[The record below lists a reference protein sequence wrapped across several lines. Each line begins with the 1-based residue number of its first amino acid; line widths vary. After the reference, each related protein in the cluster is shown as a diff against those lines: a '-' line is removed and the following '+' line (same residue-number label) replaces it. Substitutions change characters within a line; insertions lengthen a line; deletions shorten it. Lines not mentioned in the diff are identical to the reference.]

1 VSDLRVE
8 ADGPVLRL
16 TIDREQRRNALN
28 DAVLRGM
35 IAAVREPGDAR
46 VILVT
51 GAGDKVFCAGADLSL
66 MSEEATGLERHE
78 ARGGLRELMIAMR
91 RCPLPVV
98 ARVQGLCLAGGVGL
112 ALGCDLV
119 VASEAAEFGLPEVNL
134 GLWPFMVSV
143 LLARHCSPKLALDL
157 MMSGRRLRRV
167 SSPGSSPRRTST
179 PSSRRLPAS
188 WPPNPRLRSGSARLP
203 LPPSRRHPMKRRW
216 RPCRASCH
224 SSPRQVTRPRGSR
237 RSFRRDHRNGAGDKE
252 GRADGRGSPR

>member
-1 VSDLRVE
+1 MSDLRVE

-157 MMSGRRLRRV
+157 MMSGRRLPAREAAAAGFV
-167 SSPGSSPRRTST
+167 SRLVPAENLDSVVETLAGELAAKPPVAVRLGKAAFAAVEETSYEAALEAMQGQLSLIT
-179 PSSRRLPAS
+179 QTGDAAEGVAAFFQKR
-188 WPPNPRLRSGSARLP
+188 PPQWSGR
-203 LPPSRRHPMKRRW
+203 
-216 RPCRASCH
+216 
-224 SSPRQVTRPRGSR
+224 
-237 RSFRRDHRNGAGDKE
+237 
-252 GRADGRGSPR
+252 

>member
-28 DAVLRGM
+28 DAMLRGM

-157 MMSGRRLRRV
+157 MMSGRRLPAREAAAAGLV
-167 SSPGSSPRRTST
+167 SRLVPAENLDSVVETLAGELAAKPPVAVRLGKAAFAAVEETSYEAALEAMQGQLSLIT
-179 PSSRRLPAS
+179 QTGDAAEGVAAFFQKR
-188 WPPNPRLRSGSARLP
+188 PPQWSGR
-203 LPPSRRHPMKRRW
+203 
-216 RPCRASCH
+216 
-224 SSPRQVTRPRGSR
+224 
-237 RSFRRDHRNGAGDKE
+237 
-252 GRADGRGSPR
+252 

>member
-1 VSDLRVE
+1 MSDLRVE

-157 MMSGRRLRRV
+157 MMSGRRLPAREAAAAGLV
-167 SSPGSSPRRTST
+167 SRLVPAENLDSVVETLAGELAAKPPVAVRLGKAAFAAVEETSYEAALEAMQGQLSLIT
-179 PSSRRLPAS
+179 QTGDAAEGVAAFFQKR
-188 WPPNPRLRSGSARLP
+188 PPQWSGR
-203 LPPSRRHPMKRRW
+203 
-216 RPCRASCH
+216 
-224 SSPRQVTRPRGSR
+224 
-237 RSFRRDHRNGAGDKE
+237 
-252 GRADGRGSPR
+252 

>member
-1 VSDLRVE
+1 MSDLRVE

-51 GAGDKVFCAGADLSL
+51 GVGDKVFCAGADLSL

-157 MMSGRRLRRV
+157 MMSGRRLPAREAAAAGFV
-167 SSPGSSPRRTST
+167 SRLVPAENLDSVVETLAGELAAKPPVAVRLGKAAFAAVEETSYEAALEAMQGQLSLIT
-179 PSSRRLPAS
+179 QTGDAAEGVAAFFQKR
-188 WPPNPRLRSGSARLP
+188 PPQWSGR
-203 LPPSRRHPMKRRW
+203 
-216 RPCRASCH
+216 
-224 SSPRQVTRPRGSR
+224 
-237 RSFRRDHRNGAGDKE
+237 
-252 GRADGRGSPR
+252 

>member
-157 MMSGRRLRRV
+157 MMSGRRLPAREAAAAGFV
-167 SSPGSSPRRTST
+167 SRLVPAENLDSVVETLAGELAAKPPVAVRLGKAAFAAVEETSYEAALEAMQGQLSLIT
-179 PSSRRLPAS
+179 QTGDAAEGVAAFFQKR
-188 WPPNPRLRSGSARLP
+188 PPQWSGR
-203 LPPSRRHPMKRRW
+203 
-216 RPCRASCH
+216 
-224 SSPRQVTRPRGSR
+224 
-237 RSFRRDHRNGAGDKE
+237 
-252 GRADGRGSPR
+252 